1 MSKAVLAKPVKGS
14 HFAGQSAK
22 GCHLDIAVMGDLRHL
37 LIVFP
42 QRLPFLAHLI
52 ETLCFE
58 KHTGVRAGQA
68 DNREGTDQR
77 RSDETVGIVQG
88 KGDLP
93 HSSVFIPG
101 DKKNVI
107 ALT

>member
-1 MSKAVLAKPVKGS
+1 MGKPVLAKPIKRS

-22 GCHLDIAVMGDLRHL
+22 RCHLDIAVMGDLRHL
-37 LIVFP
+37 LVVFP
-42 QRLPFLAHLI
+42 QCLAFLAHLI
-52 ETLCFE
+52 EALCFE
-58 KHTGVRAGQA
+58 QHTGVGASQA
-68 DNREGTDQR
+68 DNRKGTDQR

-101 DKKNVI
+101 DK
-107 ALT
+107 